1 MKDINKAVKYS
12 FIFGF
17 IGAVLIPIIY
27 ELYANLSMSVG
38 IAFLCIFAL
47 IAAVFFSTL
56 STKSSILGVT
66 ICIAYNGIIGMLV
79 YILLH
84 PVIVSFINKR
94 AIYFQLTLTEQAM
107 FLFKTTL
114 ILLGMYVFCLMEKCV
129 LKAYKTIKKNHDS
142 AGDYIDNAFSDNS
155 DLK

>member
-27 ELYANLSMSVG
+27 ELYANLSASVG

-56 STKSSILGVT
+56 SMKSSILGVT
-66 ICIAYNGIIGMLV
+66 VCIAYNGIIGMLA
-79 YILLH
+79 YILIH
-84 PVIVSFINKR
+84 PPIVDFMNKR
-94 AIYFQLTLTEQAM
+94 GIYCQLSLTEQAM
-107 FLFKTTL
+107 FLFKTVL
-114 ILLGMYVFCLMEKCV
+114 ILLAMYVFCLLEKGV
-129 LKAYKTIKKNHDS
+129 MKAYKTIKKNHDS
-142 AGDYIDNAFSDNS
+142 TGDYIDNAFSDNS
-155 DLK
+155 DVK